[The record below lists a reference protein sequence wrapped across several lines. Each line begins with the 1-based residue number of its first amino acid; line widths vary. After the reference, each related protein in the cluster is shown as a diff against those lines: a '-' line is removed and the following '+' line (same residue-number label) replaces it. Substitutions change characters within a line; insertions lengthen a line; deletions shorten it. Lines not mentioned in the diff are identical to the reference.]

1 MMVAKVGIIG
11 LGDIAQKAYLPVLAA
26 HNGVEIAGVMSR
38 SAETVERVG
47 RSLRVAG
54 RYTSLDRLLGEEKL
68 DAVFVHSPTETH
80 YGIVMHCLQAG
91 VHVYVDKPLSY
102 DIGESEEMA
111 LCAKETGKLLAV
123 GFNRRFA
130 PLYTEAKAWMEAAGG
145 FQLCNAEKHRTRQ
158 QKHGAK
164 QTLYDDLIH
173 MMDLVLWLSGELEP
187 EISYR
192 QQTDNEGRLLWAS
205 GKLALTSGQGE
216 AAFSMARSA
225 GLDME
230 RLELHGGGRSARVV
244 NLEQGLFAEAGG
256 AAREAGFGSW
266 EPVHQRRGFTGAVE
280 HFLACLPDP
289 AACSISADKV
299 LPVHRL
305 IERL

>member
-1 MMVAKVGIIG
+1 MAAKVGIVG

-26 HNGVEIAGVMSR
+26 HDGVEIAGVMSR
-38 SAETVERVG
+38 SAETVERIG

-54 RYTSLDRLLGEEKL
+54 RYTSLDRLLGEAEL

-80 YGIVMHCLQAG
+80 YSIVMQCLQAG

-102 DIGESEEMA
+102 DIGESEELA
-111 LCAKETGKLLAV
+111 RCARETGKLLAV

-130 PLYTEAKAWMEAAGG
+130 PLYVEAKAWMEAVGG
-145 FQLCNAEKHRTRQ
+145 FRLCTAEKHRTRQ

-173 MMDLVLWLSGELEP
+173 MMDLVLWLSGETVP
-187 EISYR
+187 EVSYR
-192 QQTDNEGRLLWAS
+192 QQADADGRLLWAS
-205 GKLALTSGQGE
+205 GRFAVASGQGE
-216 AAFSMARSA
+216 AAFSMVRSA
-225 GLDME
+225 GLDLE

-266 EPVHQRRGFTGAVE
+266 EPVPLRRGFTGAVE
-280 HFLACLPDP
+280 HFLASLSDP

>member
-1 MMVAKVGIIG
+1 MRAKVGIIG
-11 LGDIAQKAYLPVLAA
+11 LGDIAQKAYIPVLAS
-26 HNGVEIAGVMSR
+26 HSGVEIAAVMSR

-47 RSLRVAG
+47 QNLRVAG
-54 RYTSLDRLLGEEKL
+54 RYTGLDRLLGEAEL

-80 YGIVMHCLQAG
+80 YGIVMQCLQAG
-91 VHVYVDKPLSY
+91 VSVYVDKPLSY
-102 DIGESEEMA
+102 EIGESEDMA
-111 LCAKETGKLLAV
+111 ACARETGKLLAV

-130 PLYTEAKAWMEAAGG
+130 PLYVEAKAWMEEAGG
-145 FQLCNAEKHRTRQ
+145 FLLCSAEKHRIRQ
-158 QKHGAK
+158 QKHSAK

-173 MMDLVLWLSGELEP
+173 MMDLVLWLSGETEP
-187 EISYR
+187 EVRYR
-192 QQTDNEGRLLWAS
+192 QQADPEGRLLW
-205 GKLALTSGQGE
+205 GTGTLALDSGE
-216 AAFSMARSA
+216 ASFSMVRSA
-225 GLDME
+225 GLDLE

-256 AAREAGFGSW
+256 AVREAGFGSW
-266 EPVHQRRGFTGAVE
+266 EPVPQRRGFTGAVE
-280 HFLACLPDP
+280 HFLASLSNP

>member
-1 MMVAKVGIIG
+1 MRAKVGIIG

-26 HNGVEIAGVMSR
+26 HSGVEITAVMSR

-47 RSLRVAG
+47 QSLRVAG
-54 RYTSLDRLLGEEKL
+54 RYTGLDRLLGEAEL

-80 YGIVMHCLQAG
+80 YGIVMQCLQAG
-91 VHVYVDKPLSY
+91 VSVYVDKPLSY
-102 DIGESEEMA
+102 EIGESEEMA
-111 LCAKETGKLLAV
+111 VCARETGKLLAV

-130 PLYTEAKAWMEAAGG
+130 PLYAEAKAWMEGAGG
-145 FQLCNAEKHRTRQ
+145 FRLCTAEKHRIRQ
-158 QKHGAK
+158 QKHSAK

-173 MMDLVLWLSGELEP
+173 MMDLVLWLSGETEP
-187 EISYR
+187 EVRYR
-192 QQTDNEGRLLWAS
+192 QQVDVEGRLLW
-205 GKLALTSGQGE
+205 GTGTLALDSGE
-216 AAFSMARSA
+216 ASFSMVRSA
-225 GLDME
+225 GLDLE

-244 NLEQGLFAEAGG
+244 NLEQGMFAEAGG
-256 AAREAGFGSW
+256 AVREAGFGSW
-266 EPVHQRRGFTGAVE
+266 EPVPQRRGFTGAVE
-280 HFLACLPDP
+280 HFLASLSDP

>member
-1 MMVAKVGIIG
+1 MMAKVGIIG
-11 LGDIAQKAYLPVLAA
+11 LGDIAQKAYVPVLAA
-26 HNGVEIAGVMSR
+26 HSGVDIAAVMSR

-68 DAVFVHSPTETH
+68 DAVFIHSPTETH
-80 YGIVMHCLQAG
+80 YAIVMQCLRAG

-102 DIGESEEMA
+102 DIGESEDMA
-111 LCAKETGKLLAV
+111 ACALEAGKLLAV

-130 PLYTEAKAWMEAAGG
+130 PLYVQAKAWMEEVGG
-145 FQLCNAEKHRTRQ
+145 FLLCTAEKHRTRQ

-173 MMDLVLWLSGELEP
+173 MMDLLLWLSGETEP
-187 EISYR
+187 EVRYR
-192 QQTDNEGRLLWAS
+192 QQTDAEGRLLW
-205 GKLALTSGQGE
+205 GTGTLALTSGSGE
-216 AAFSMARSA
+216 ATFSMVRSA
-225 GLDME
+225 GLDLE

-244 NLEQGLFAEAGG
+244 NLEQGQFAEGGG
-256 AAREAGFGSW
+256 APREIGFGSW
-266 EPVHQRRGFTGAVE
+266 EPVPQRRGFTGAVE
-280 HFLACLPDP
+280 HFLACLSDP
-289 AACSISADKV
+289 GSCSISGDKV

>member
-1 MMVAKVGIIG
+1 MAAKKVGIIG

-26 HNGVEIAGVMSR
+26 HSGVEIGGVMSR

-54 RYTSLDRLLGEEKL
+54 RYTSLDRLLGEQEL

-80 YGIVMHCLQAG
+80 YEIVMRCLQAG
-91 VHVYVDKPLSY
+91 VPVYVDKPLSY

-111 LCAKETGKLLAV
+111 ACALETGKLLAV

-130 PLYTEAKAWMEAAGG
+130 PLYAEAKAWMEAAGG
-145 FQLCNAEKHRTRQ
+145 FRLCTAEKHRTRQ

-173 MMDLVLWLSGELEP
+173 MMDLVLWLSGEAEP
-187 EISYR
+187 AAHYR
-192 QQTDNEGRLLWAS
+192 QQTDAEGRLLWAA
-205 GKLALTSGQGE
+205 GTLALSSGQGE
-216 AAFSMARSA
+216 ATFSMVRSA
-225 GLDME
+225 GMDLE

-244 NLEQGLFAEAGG
+244 NLEQGVFAEAGG
-256 AAREAGFGSW
+256 AARETGFGSW
-266 EPVHQRRGFTGAVE
+266 EPISLRRGFTGAVE
-280 HFLACLPDP
+280 HFLGSLSDP
-289 AACSISADKV
+289 AVCSISADKV

>member
-1 MMVAKVGIIG
+1 MAAKVGIVG

-26 HNGVEIAGVMSR
+26 HDGVEIAGVMSR
-38 SAETVERVG
+38 SAETVERIG

-54 RYTSLDRLLGEEKL
+54 RYTSLDRLLGEAEL

-80 YGIVMHCLQAG
+80 YSIVMQCLQAG

-102 DIGESEEMA
+102 DIGESEELA
-111 LCAKETGKLLAV
+111 RCARETGKLLAV

-130 PLYTEAKAWMEAAGG
+130 PLYVEAKAWMEAVGG
-145 FQLCNAEKHRTRQ
+145 FRLCTAEKHRTRQ

-173 MMDLVLWLSGELEP
+173 MMDLVLWLSGETEP
-187 EISYR
+187 EVSYR
-192 QQTDNEGRLLWAS
+192 QQADADGRLLWAS
-205 GKLALTSGQGE
+205 GRFVVAPGQGE
-216 AAFSMARSA
+216 AAFSMVRSA
-225 GLDME
+225 GLDLE

-266 EPVHQRRGFTGAVE
+266 EPVPQRRGFTGAVE
-280 HFLACLPDP
+280 HFLASLSDP